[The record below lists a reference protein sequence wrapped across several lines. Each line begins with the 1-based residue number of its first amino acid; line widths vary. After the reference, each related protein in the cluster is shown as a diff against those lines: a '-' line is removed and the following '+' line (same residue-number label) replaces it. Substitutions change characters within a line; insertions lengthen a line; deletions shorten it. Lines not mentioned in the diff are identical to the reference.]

1 MTEYGSVIL
10 ISLGILKRHLH
21 VLNDIS
27 IHNTH
32 THSDR
37 NNEHVF
43 YSILDIH
50 SYSFKKNLL
59 YFHRIKKRL
68 CFEKWAI

>member
-10 ISLGILKRHLH
+10 ISLGILKRHLQ

-32 THSDR
+32 THIETM
-37 NNEHVF
+37 NTCF
-43 YSILDIH
+43 IH
-50 SYSFKKNLL
+50 F
-59 YFHRIKKRL
+59 
-68 CFEKWAI
+68 